1 MKKLLFVLAFA
12 GALALAETTHA
23 QCLGGRCVVGAARG
37 IAARVCRPCPRASRV
52 IYQRST
58 AVYGGYY
65 AAEYAPAY
73 GCETATVDAC
83 APVAPEEVAQ
93 PCAPVETVEPAPQPC
108 APATLST
115 EPVTRIET
123 TRRVIRSTCPGGR
136 CPLW

>member
-23 QCLGGRCVVGAARG
+23 QCVGGRCVVGAARG
-37 IAARVCRPCPRASRV
+37 IAARVCRPCTRSTRV

-65 AAEYAPAY
+65 ATEYAPAY
-73 GCETATVDAC
+73 GCGTATVDA
-83 APVAPEEVAQ
+83 
-93 PCAPVETVEPAPQPC
+93 CAPVETVEPAPQPC